1 MPSGKDQK
9 PARHVGFPKADKV
22 QKGSHHLATFNMS
35 DPTLKSLNKNKKIQA
50 TRPDKIKFRRAC
62 QPGK

>member
-9 PARHVGFPKADKV
+9 PTRHVGFPKADKV

-35 DPTLKSLNKNKKIQA
+35 DSMPKSLNKNKK
-50 TRPDKIKFRRAC
+50 TRLRTRIK
-62 QPGK
+62 